1 MTPPSSTA
9 RLTPREG
16 EPRIYSVSEIAQAIK
31 LSLEDS
37 FPNVI
42 VQGEISGWNR
52 HRQSGHVY
60 FDLKDAQARIRVAL
74 FKNRVRSAHDALSD
88 GIAVQVE
95 GQIDFYGPRGEVSL
109 IAERVSPLGY
119 GALQARFDALK
130 RKLEVEGLFR
140 QERKRP
146 LPAYPTRIG
155 IVTSPGAAALRDML
169 RILRQRAPYVR
180 IILAPAAV
188 QGEAA
193 AREIASAIGL
203 LNEWGLV
210 DVIIAGRGGGSLEDL
225 WAFNEEAV
233 VRAIAGSRIP
243 VVSAVGHEVDMTLA
257 DLAADVRAAT
267 PTHAAQQVVPSRE
280 EVQAALEGLSKHARE
295 RLHRELREATARLTG
310 VRNHHALRD
319 PARRVQDSRRTLDDI
334 ADGLARGLSDWVL
347 VRRRRLDGYAGALQA
362 FTPSHVM
369 QRSRE
374 RVLTLEHRLQASA
387 SGLIGRMREKVGG
400 RGQLLTS
407 YDYRGVLKRGYAL
420 VWDAEG
426 RRLIQRGR
434 TLRPEE
440 AIRIQFQD
448 AQADARVTRV
458 LPLATEETT

>member
-1 MTPPSSTA
+1 MSPRANVA

-37 FPNVI
+37 FPSVL
-42 VQGEISGWNR
+42 VQGEISGLNR

-60 FDLKDAQARIRVAL
+60 FDLKDEQARIRVAL
-74 FKNRVRSAHDALSD
+74 FKSKVRSAHDTLSD
-88 GIAVQVE
+88 GLAVQVE
-95 GQIDFYGPRGEVSL
+95 GRIDFYGPRGEVSL
-109 IAERVSPLGY
+109 LADRVSPLGY

-130 RKLEVEGLFR
+130 RKLEAEGLFR
-140 QERKRP
+140 DDRKRP
-146 LPAYPTRIG
+146 LPAYPTRVG

-169 RILRQRAPYVR
+169 RILRHRAPYVGV
-180 IILAPAAV
+180 ILAPAAV
-188 QGEAA
+188 QGDAA

-243 VVSAVGHEVDMTLA
+243 VVSAVGHEGDVTLA
-257 DLAADVRAAT
+257 DLVADMRAAT
-267 PTHAAQQVVPSRE
+267 PTHAAQQVVPARE
-280 EVQAALEGLSKHARE
+280 EVQAALEDLSKHARE
-295 RLHRELREATARLTG
+295 RLRRELREATARLTG
-310 VRNHHALRD
+310 IRNHHALRD
-319 PARRVQDSRRTLDDI
+319 PARRVQDNRRALDDV
-334 ADGLARGLSDWVL
+334 ADGLTRGLSDWVL
-347 VRRRRLDGYAGALQA
+347 LRRRRLEGYAGALQA

-369 QRSRE
+369 ERSRE
-374 RVLTLEHRLQASA
+374 RVLTLDHRLRTSA
-387 SGLIGRMREKVGG
+387 SGLVDRLREQIRG
-400 RGQLLTS
+400 RGRLLES
-407 YDYRGVLKRGYAL
+407 YDYRGVLQRGYAL

-426 RRLIQRGR
+426 RRLVQRGL

-440 AIRIQFQD
+440 AIRVQFQD
-448 AQADARVTRV
+448 AQADARVTAVR
-458 LPLATEETT
+458 PLAPEETT

>member
-1 MTPPSSTA
+1 MNPRPSIA

-37 FPNVI
+37 FPHVI

-74 FKNRVRSAHDALSD
+74 FKNRVRNAHDALSD

-140 QERKRP
+140 EERKRP
-146 LPAYPTRIG
+146 LPAYPTRVG

-243 VVSAVGHEVDMTLA
+243 VVSAVGHEVDVTLA

-280 EVQAALEGLSKHARE
+280 EVHAALEGLSKHARE

-347 VRRRRLDGYAGALQA
+347 GRRRRLEGYAGTLQA
-362 FTPSHVM
+362 FTPSHVLE
-369 QRSRE
+369 RSRE

-400 RGQLLTS
+400 RGQLLAS

-426 RRLIQRGR
+426 RRLIQRGQ
-434 TLRPEE
+434 TLQPEE
-440 AIRIQFQD
+440 AIRVQFQD

-458 LPLATEETT
+458 RPLAAEETT